1 MQVLYRNTQMGWA
14 VIIPVEIAALGCLY
28 LALAK
33 GVLPAGFLF
42 FFLLILTYLFYCLTV
57 IGTAETLEI
66 RFGVGLIRKKFK
78 LSEVMTAQ
86 PHRTQWWNGWGIH
99 GTMNGLLF
107 NVSGF
112 DAVKLT
118 MTNGRRYIIG
128 TNDPGRLLIF
138 IQDHRRPS

>member
-1 MQVLYRNTQMGWA
+1 MQTLYRNTQMGWA
-14 VIIPVEIAALGCLY
+14 VIIPVEIIALFCLY

-33 GVLPAGFLF
+33 GVLQAGFLF
-42 FFLLILTYLFYCLTV
+42 FLLLILSYLFYSLTV
-57 IGTAETLEI
+57 TGTADTLEI

-78 LSEVMTAQ
+78 LGEVMTAQ
-86 PHRTQWWNGWGIH
+86 PHRTAWWDGWGIH
-99 GTMNGLLF
+99 YTTQGLLF

-128 TNDPGRLLIF
+128 TNDPGALLLF
-138 IQDHRRPS
+138 IQSHRK

>member
-1 MQVLYRNTQMGWA
+1 MQVLYRNTQMGWS
-14 VIIPVEIAALGCLY
+14 VIVPVEIAALVCLY

-33 GVLPAGFLF
+33 GVLLAGFLF
-42 FFLLILTYLFYCLTV
+42 FFLLILSYLFYSLTV
-57 IGTAETLEI
+57 TGTADTLELK
-66 RFGVGLIRKKFK
+66 FGVGLIRKKFK

-86 PHRTQWWNGWGIH
+86 PHRTQWWDGWGIH
-99 GTMNGLLF
+99 YTSRGLLF

-112 DAVKLT
+112 DAIKLT

-138 IQDHRRPS
+138 IQDHRK